1 VEGKGVLG
9 DNEHAIKRFKAEVGI
24 AAMIKHLAGNPALKS
39 ADFRRLWVASAF
51 NHLGMIGEQVI
62 LSLLAFH
69 ITQST
74 AWVGAVLAL
83 YFLPMLIFGLLS
95 GAIADRLDRRGLLRG
110 MELVIISNLVLFAV
124 ALASVSVG
132 LWIILVFTV
141 ISGTARAIY
150 QPARLSYAYDIV
162 GGQHI
167 VAGLGLLNLGIRLGQ
182 LAGALLAGAAMQ
194 RLGTPAALLVLAAA
208 HVVAFASVLRLRSV
222 GLAAGVERVPIG
234 QNLREYMHEIRVNR
248 NLLMLLIVTASVEIF
263 GYSFMTAL
271 PELATT
277 QFGMGAE
284 GLGVMHAALA
294 TGGIL
299 ASLLLVGLGGPRRKG
314 LVYLACIFVFGGSL
328 ILLAGSGV
336 FVLALA
342 ALLMV
347 AGSAVATNILTQS
360 MFQLSVP
367 DHLRGRAMGVWVL
380 AVGTGPLGHLEMG
393 GLAVSIGLGGALF
406 ANGAALIGIGILTA
420 IFAPRLRKL

>member
-1 VEGKGVLG
+1 
-9 DNEHAIKRFKAEVGI
+9 
-24 AAMIKHLAGNPALKS
+24 MIKHLAGNPALTS
-39 ADFRRLWVASAF
+39 ADFRRLWAASAF

-62 LSLLAFH
+62 LGLLAFH

-95 GAIADRLDRRGLLRG
+95 GAIADRLDRRGLLCG
-110 MELVIISNLVLFAV
+110 MELVIIANLILFSAAV
-124 ALASVSVG
+124 AFGMGG
-132 LWIILVFTV
+132 LLTILVFAV

-167 VAGLGLLNLGIRLGQ
+167 VAGLGLLNLGTRLGQ

-208 HVVAFASVLRLRSV
+208 HMVAFAFVLRLRSV
-222 GLAAGVERVPIG
+222 GLAAGVERAPIG

-248 NLLMLLIVTASVEIF
+248 TLLMLLIVTASVEIF
-263 GYSFMTAL
+263 GFSFMTAL

-277 QFGMGAE
+277 RFGLGAE
-284 GLGVMHAALA
+284 GLGMMHAARA

-299 ASLLLVGLGGPRRKG
+299 ASLLLVGLGGPRRAG
-314 LVYLACIFVFGGSL
+314 LVYLVTIFIFGGSL
-328 ILLAGSGV
+328 MLLAGSGV
-336 FVLALA
+336 FALALV
-342 ALLMV
+342 ALLLV
-347 AGSAVATNILTQS
+347 AGSAVTTDILTQG
-360 MFQLSVP
+360 MFQLCVP
-367 DHLRGRAMGVWVL
+367 DGLRGRAMGVWVL

-393 GLAVSIGLGGALF
+393 GLAVSIGVAGALL
-406 ANGAALIGIGILTA
+406 ANGAALIGVGVLTT
-420 IFAPRLRKL
+420 IYAPHLRKL